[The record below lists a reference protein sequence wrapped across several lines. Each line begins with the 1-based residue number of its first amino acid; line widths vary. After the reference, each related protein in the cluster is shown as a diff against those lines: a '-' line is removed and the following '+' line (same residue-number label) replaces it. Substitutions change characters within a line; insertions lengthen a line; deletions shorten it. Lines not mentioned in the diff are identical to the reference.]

1 MSRTASFS
9 GMLDGRT
16 PLEHLTGETVDILE
30 YLDFGF
36 WDRVWYTEDAGVG
49 ETKLARFLEISH
61 QVGSLMSYWVL
72 PSSGVPESRTTVQRV
87 TLPESSTEANISR
100 FNAYDRK
107 IAERYKE
114 SRLYKS
120 GDKPN
125 PDEYHD
131 LISEDEDFAEEFN
144 RTFSNDDINEDDF
157 NHTP

>member
-1 MSRTASFS
+1 
-9 GMLDGRT
+9 
-16 PLEHLTGETVDILE
+16 
-30 YLDFGF
+30 
-36 WDRVWYTEDAGVG
+36 
-49 ETKLARFLEISH
+49 
-61 QVGSLMSYWVL
+61 MSYWIL

-87 TLPESSTEANISR
+87 TLPESSAEANISR